1 MAKYFQHFKTTQGYL
16 SASKKKVAF
25 CLETKRFLPITGD
38 KSPKSDWNWRVWLQ
52 TRVWAVLSTL
62 TQMSRA
68 KRDVSTWQMLLESTE
83 PLSWRCNH
91 LSQQWKPNSLGA
103 RSPRASGTR
112 KETREQGAGKEHE
125 SSLFPTPLTGSPIT
139 RAFACHSKWKGCSQ
153 SIIFLGN
160 RARSLFGEPVYV
172 RNSEEK
178 FVLFTY

>member
-1 MAKYFQHFKTTQGYL
+1 MKVDKTVWRCLTLYKIMAKHFQHFKTTQGYL

-52 TRVWAVLSTL
+52 TRVWAILSTL

-91 LSQQWKPNSLGA
+91 LSQQWKPN
-103 RSPRASGTR
+103 RSKIS
-112 KETREQGAGKEHE
+112 TREWHA
-125 SSLFPTPLTGSPIT
+125 
-139 RAFACHSKWKGCSQ
+139 KGDA
-153 SIIFLGN
+153 
-160 RARSLFGEPVYV
+160 RARCGERTWELFVSYVPHGFADHSRVRLPLEMERLLPVH
-172 RNSEEK
+172 NISW
-178 FVLFTY
+178 

>member
-1 MAKYFQHFKTTQGYL
+1 MIGIDGFGYRREFEQFCPL
-16 SASKKKVAF
+16 LLR
-25 CLETKRFLPITGD
+25 CLEPKEMLALD
-38 KSPKSDWNWRVWLQ
+38 KCFWNR
-52 TRVWAVLSTL
+52 LSHYHDDATISHNNENL
-62 TQMSRA
+62 T
-68 KRDVSTWQMLLESTE
+68 
-83 PLSWRCNH
+83 
-91 LSQQWKPNSLGA
+91 GA